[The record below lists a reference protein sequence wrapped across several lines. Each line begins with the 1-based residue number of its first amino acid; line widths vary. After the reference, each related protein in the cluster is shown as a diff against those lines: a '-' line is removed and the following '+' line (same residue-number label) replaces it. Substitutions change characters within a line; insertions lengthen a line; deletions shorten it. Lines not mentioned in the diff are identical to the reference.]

1 MRASDTTRRGRLAPA
16 VFLDRDGTLIEDVGY
31 VDRLDRL
38 RFYPWSIE
46 AVRLLRRAGYAAVV
60 VTNQAGVARG
70 MISERIVL
78 DARDHI
84 QRALAQ
90 AGERLDG
97 HYHCPHLPD
106 AAVAAYRR
114 SCACHKPAPGMLQRA
129 ATELNLDLTR
139 SFVIGDRWSDMQTA
153 TAAGC
158 AGILV
163 RTGYGA
169 SQAAAPPAGVSP
181 PPVVDNLLDGVGWI
195 LRHPPQPRRSDNT

>member
-1 MRASDTTRRGRLAPA
+1 M
-16 VFLDRDGTLIEDVGY
+16 FIDRDGTLIEDVGY

-70 MISERIVL
+70 MISEQIVL

-169 SQAAAPPAGVSP
+169 SQAAAPPAGVTP
-181 PPVVDNLLDGVGWI
+181 PPVVDNLLEGVGWI
-195 LRHPPQPRRSDNT
+195 LRQHA